1 MIKNK
6 DRSGYI
12 GASDTKYVIG
22 NWNTKTFR
30 KWWLEKLG
38 IDNNHFN
45 NKYTLAGTNYEH
57 KIIDSLNIPNIEKD
71 KQIIKGRLRVNLD
84 ANTLKK
90 IHEIK
95 TYQYEKGFDLKKHK
109 DYVNQ
114 VQVQM
119 YVSGIHEAE
128 IDAYGLLEK
137 DYDNYFNEIDK
148 ERLSVHE
155 IEYNDQWLNEQ
166 YLPKEKYLEECL
178 INGKYPKRE
187 EFEEWLQK
195 MNLQT
200 TANKL

>member
-1 MIKNK
+1 MISNH

-22 NWNTKTFR
+22 NWETKTFE
-30 KWWLEKLG
+30 KWWLQKIG
-38 IDNNHFN
+38 ISNQHFN
-45 NKYTLAGTNYEH
+45 NKFTSAGTNFEH

-84 ANTLKK
+84 ANISHR

-119 YVSGIHEAE
+119 YASGIHKAE
-128 IDAYGLLEK
+128 IDAYGLLEE

-148 ERLSVHE
+148 DRLSVHE
-155 IEYNDQWLNEQ
+155 IEYNDQWINEE
-166 YLPKEKYLEECL
+166 YLPKEKYLEVCL
-178 INGKYPKRE
+178 INGMFPKRE
-187 EFEEWLQK
+187 EFEKWQE
-195 MNLQT
+195 NT
-200 TANKL
+200 H

>member
-1 MIKNK
+1 LISNH

-22 NWNTKTFR
+22 NWKTKTFER
-30 KWWLEKLG
+30 WWLKKIG
-38 IDNNHFN
+38 IDTSNFN
-45 NKYTLAGTNYEH
+45 NKYTSAGTNFEH
-57 KIIDSLNIPNIEKD
+57 KIIDALDIPNIEKD

-84 ANTLKK
+84 ANTKDK

-95 TYQYEKGFDLKKHK
+95 TYVYNNGFGLKKHK

-119 YVSGIHEAE
+119 YVSGIHNAE

-148 ERLSVHE
+148 ERLSVHPIKYDE
-155 IEYNDQWLNEQ
+155 KWLKEEYLLKAQ
-166 YLPKEKYLEECL
+166 YLEVCL
-178 INGKYPKRE
+178 INGTFPTEE
-187 EFEEWLQK
+187 EFEKWQEYL
-195 MNLQT
+195 
-200 TANKL
+200 